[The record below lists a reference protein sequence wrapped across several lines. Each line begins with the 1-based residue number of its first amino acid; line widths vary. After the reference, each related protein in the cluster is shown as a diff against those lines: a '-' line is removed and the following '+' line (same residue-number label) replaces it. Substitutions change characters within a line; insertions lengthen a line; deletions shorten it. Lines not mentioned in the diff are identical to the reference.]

1 MVGQGAWNA
10 TCGDCGNLSVDAD
23 HRSNSRSHSALSCDA
38 DIGQLTVATIAPRR
52 NSVRSSRGSAHAGR
66 VGVGSAGDVM
76 TSGMNVGA
84 GVGGVTAATS
94 LPCAS
99 RRRRV
104 VSRDQLM
111 AQAGGRV
118 MDGLDRSID
127 LLVPRLR
134 LKLQGEAGGAALIET
149 VRGAGYL
156 FDAQPV
162 QGPARGH

>member
-1 MVGQGAWNA
+1 
-10 TCGDCGNLSVDAD
+10 
-23 HRSNSRSHSALSCDA
+23 
-38 DIGQLTVATIAPRR
+38 
-52 NSVRSSRGSAHAGR
+52 
-66 VGVGSAGDVM
+66 M